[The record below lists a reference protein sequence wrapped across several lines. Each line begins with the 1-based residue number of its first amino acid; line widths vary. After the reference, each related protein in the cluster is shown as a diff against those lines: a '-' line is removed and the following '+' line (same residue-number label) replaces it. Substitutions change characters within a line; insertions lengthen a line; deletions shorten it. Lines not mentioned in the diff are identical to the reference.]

1 MTDCY
6 EMSDKHGERS
16 FMEKGRKKI
25 QLYPRL
31 RGNTGRR
38 NSDKPIG
45 GLH

>member
-6 EMSDKHGERS
+6 EMSAEHWERS
-16 FMEKGRKKI
+16 FTEKGGKKI

-31 RGNTGRR
+31 RGITGRR

-45 GLH
+45 GRH